1 MAARDQQ
8 QQIRKGHIFAQAN
21 RQCMALEV
29 IDGQQRL
36 VVRESQ
42 RLGGHD
48 AHHHPADQTRSTGG
62 GNAVKFVEAQSGLVQ
77 RLDEES
83 VEAFEMGAGG
93 DLRHDAA
100 EAAMLGEL
108 GIDDIGAD
116 EAERR
121 PIPGTP
127 TSGASTTA
135 TAVSS
140 QLVSIPST
148 RMRVF

>member
-1 MAARDQQ
+1 
-8 QQIRKGHIFAQAN
+8 
-21 RQCMALEV
+21 MALEV

-93 DLRHDAA
+93 DLRHDAT

-121 PIPGTP
+121 SD
-127 TSGASTTA
+127 SGYADIRRLDHGDRG
-135 TAVSS
+135 
-140 QLVSIPST
+140 LVAACFDTQHAHAGLLALPAGL
-148 RMRVF
+148 R